1 MPRLGKTSVK
11 NDLSDRAHNH
21 WESPLR
27 QRCQTAE
34 SMRVRSNGI
43 LFLVGILLTL
53 PAFAQTPAPKPAPGA
68 EESKLAEKPIGD
80 PLGRST
86 PYGTVQG
93 FLKAAENHDYER
105 AAEYLDSKQPSEQ
118 KQELARQLKLIM
130 DRGLAVNLDTL
141 SREPEGKLEEGLRNT
156 RELVGVAQIGSES
169 LEILL
174 DRIQRGAKPPI
185 WLFSAQ
191 TLLSVPAIAEKI
203 RPAWMELYLPKILRE
218 KRLLSLQLYRWV
230 AALVAIP
237 LFLIISWLLT
247 RALGFALGR
256 AVRRLTSERGPLPD
270 LGVRG
275 PIRLLIFALL
285 IRLGSKFAVSLSA
298 RQFWTRVA
306 TVVGVLALV
315 WLYIRLTDALAAVM
329 ARRLRGTNVPGRIAV
344 LQLLQGLSKALALV
358 AGLLIILYMGGVN
371 LTAVL
376 TGLGVGGVAIAF
388 AAQKTIEN
396 LFGTI
401 MVVSDRV
408 VRVGDFCRI
417 GDTLGTIEEVG
428 LRSTRVRTLA
438 HTVLTVP
445 NGQLAAMSLENFA
458 ARQRILL
465 NQVIGLRYDTTAEQL
480 SDVLEG
486 IRRLLDQHPKVESE
500 SARVRFVRFGGAS
513 VDLELFAYVRTS
525 EYPVFLEIQ
534 EDLLLRILRIIEASG
549 SGLAFPFQVTYA
561 TRERVLTAKKS

>member
-1 MPRLGKTSVK
+1 MTYRTEHGFIGSRREAAA
-11 NDLSDRAHNH
+11 SA
-21 WESPLR
+21 
-27 QRCQTAE
+27 AE
-34 SMRVRSNGI
+34 SIKVRCSRI
-43 LFLVGILLTL
+43 LVLVGILLTP
-53 PAFAQTPAPKPAPGA
+53 PAFAQTLTPKPAPEAA
-68 EESKLAEKPIGD
+68 ENKPAEKPLED

-93 FLKAAENHDYER
+93 FLNAAEKHDYER

-118 KQELARQLKLIM
+118 KQELARHLKLIM
-130 DRGLAVNLDTL
+130 DRGLAANLDTL
-141 SREPEGKLEEGLRNT
+141 SREPEGKMEEGLRST
-156 RELVGVAQIGSES
+156 RELVGVARIGSES

-174 DRIQRGAKPPI
+174 DRIQRGANPPI
-185 WLFSAQ
+185 WLFSGE

-203 RPAWMELYLPKILRE
+203 QPGWMELHLPKVLLE
-218 KRLLSLQLYRWV
+218 KRLLSVQLYRWL
-230 AALVAIP
+230 AALIAIP
-237 LFLIISWLLT
+237 LFLIITWLLT
-247 RALGFALGR
+247 RGLAFTLGR
-256 AVRRLTSERGPLPD
+256 AVRRLTSERGSLPD
-270 LGVRG
+270 LGLRG

-285 IRLGSKFAVSLSA
+285 IRLGSNFAVSLAA

-329 ARRLRGTNVPGRIAV
+329 ARRLRRTNVPGRIAL
-344 LQLLQGLSKALALV
+344 LQLLQGLSKALALI
-358 AGLLIILYMGGVN
+358 AGALIILYMGGVN

-376 TGLGVGGVAIAF
+376 TGLGVGGIAIAF
-388 AAQKTIEN
+388 AAQKTLEN

-408 VRVGDFCRI
+408 VGVGDFCRI
-417 GDTLGTIEEVG
+417 GDTLGAIEEVG

-445 NGQLAAMSLENFA
+445 NGQLAGMSLENFA
-458 ARQRILL
+458 TRQTILL
-465 NQVIGLRYDTTAEQL
+465 NQIIALRNDTTAEQL
-480 SDVLEG
+480 SQVLEG

-513 VDLELFAYVRTS
+513 VDLEVFAYVKTS
-525 EYPVFLEIQ
+525 EFPVFLEIQ
-534 EDLLLRILRIIEASG
+534 EDLLLRIMGIIEASG

-561 TRERVLTAKKS
+561 AIDKALGAKKS

>member
-1 MPRLGKTSVK
+1 MLGNTSVRK
-11 NDLSDRAHNH
+11 MMYRTDRDSWAAVAQAAA
-21 WESPLR
+21 SA
-27 QRCQTAE
+27 AE
-34 SMRVRSNGI
+34 SMKARSSGI
-43 LFLVGILLTL
+43 LFLVGILSAP
-53 PAFAQTPAPKPAPGA
+53 PAYAQALAPKPAPGA
-68 EESKLAEKPIGD
+68 EENKPAEKAIED
-80 PLGRST
+80 PQGRST
-86 PYGTVQG
+86 PYGTVHG
-93 FLKAAENHDYER
+93 FLQAAENHDYER
-105 AAEYLDSKQPSEQ
+105 AAEYLDSKQPSER

-130 DRGLAVNLDTL
+130 DRGLAMNLDTL

-174 DRIQRGAKPPI
+174 DRIQRGANPPI
-185 WLFSAQ
+185 WLFSAE
-191 TLLSVPAIAEKI
+191 TLLSVPAITEKI
-203 RPAWMELYLPKILRE
+203 QPGWMELHLPKVLLE
-218 KRLLSLQLYRWV
+218 KRLLSVQLYRWV
-230 AALVAIP
+230 AALIAIP
-237 LFLIISWLLT
+237 SFLIITWLLT
-247 RALGFALGR
+247 RALGFTLAR

-270 LGVRG
+270 LGLRG

-285 IRLGSKFAVSLSA
+285 IRLGSMFALSLSA

-306 TVVGVLALV
+306 TVIGILALV

-329 ARRLRGTNVPGRIAV
+329 AKRLRRTNVPGRIAV
-344 LQLLQGLSKALALV
+344 LQLLQGLSKALALI
-358 AGLLIILYMGGVN
+358 AGMLIILHMGGVN

-376 TGLGVGGVAIAF
+376 TGLGVGGIAIAF

-445 NGQLAAMSLENFA
+445 NGQLAGMSLENFA
-458 ARQRILL
+458 TRQRILL
-465 NQVIGLRYDTTAEQL
+465 NQIIGLRYDTTAEQL
-480 SDVLEG
+480 SDVLGG
-486 IRRLLDQHPKVESE
+486 IRRLLDQHPNVEPE

-513 VDLELFAYVRTS
+513 VDLELFAYVITS

-534 EDLLLRILRIIEASG
+534 EDLLLQIMRIIEASG

-561 TRERVLTAKKS
+561 ARDKALGAKKS